1 MWAQRED
8 FGRETGIKDSGI
20 RRTIL
25 CIASMGCY
33 VLVNSISVL
42 LGYVL

>member
-1 MWAQRED
+1 MCAQRDD

-20 RRTIL
+20 RTIL

-33 VLVNSISVL
+33 VLVKSIAVL